1 MAKIILMQWLALILV
16 LPYFWIL
23 LSVYR
28 GLKKINTFCP
38 GKPGNQK
45 ISVIVACRNESE
57 NIPLLLNDL
66 AAQSY
71 PPDLFE
77 VIIIDDN
84 STDNSYGIASSFGA
98 IKNLT
103 VLRNNGEGKKSA
115 VRTGVIAAKGSL
127 IMTTDAD
134 CRMKTRWLETIS
146 SFSAASGAGM
156 IVSPVIIED
165 GKGFPGKFTEL
176 EFLSLQGVTAGTLL
190 QGSGVMCNGA
200 NMAFN
205 REFYLSNMENLHHEI
220 PTGDDVF
227 LLHSMKKRGGIRIEW
242 LESME
247 AAVRT
252 SSPLSAGNFFR
263 QRGRWISKALDYND
277 TYTIILGIVTFV
289 TILMMLIIPVAALFN
304 YTYIYIYLAILIL
317 KSIPDYLILY
327 NTTERYGKRRLMAWF
342 LPSQFF
348 YPLYVLISV
357 CYGYLFRQ
365 KWH

>member
-38 GKPGNQK
+38 NKPGNQK

-84 STDNSYGIASSFGA
+84 SSDNSYGIASSFGA

-115 VRTGVIAAKGSL
+115 IRTGVIAAKGSL
-127 IMTTDAD
+127 IITTDAD
-134 CRMKTRWLETIS
+134 CRIKTRWLETIS
-146 SFSAASGAGM
+146 SFSDSSGAVM
-156 IVSPVIIED
+156 IVCPVILEE
-165 GKGFPGKFTEL
+165 GKGFSGKFAEL
-176 EFLSLQGVTAGTLL
+176 EFLSLQGVTAGTLAR
-190 QGSGVMCNGA
+190 GSGVMCNGA
-200 NMAFN
+200 NLAFT
-205 REFYLSNMENLHHEI
+205 REAYLSNMENIHTEI
-220 PTGDDVF
+220 PSGDDVF
-227 LLHSMKKRGGIRIEW
+227 LLHSMKNSGGLKIEW
-242 LESME
+242 LESIE
-247 AAVRT
+247 AVVRT
-252 SSPLSAGNFFR
+252 SSPLSSGNFFR
-263 QRGRWISKALDYND
+263 QRGRWISKATAYND

-289 TILMMLIIPVAALFN
+289 TILMMLIIPVAALFD
-304 YTYIYIYLAILIL
+304 YTYIYVYFAILIL
-317 KSIPDYLILY
+317 KSIPDYLILG
-327 NTTERYGKRRLMAWF
+327 NTTERYGKRKLMSWF

-348 YPLYVLISV
+348 YPIYVLISV
-357 CYGYLFRQ
+357 FYGYICRQ